1 MSGLAPTATCAP
13 CPPKVCAPQCEI
25 GFNCRLSVPDSQCA
39 CPVASCVKLGFDTGA
54 DGDDPGTPPPSK
66 PSAVGPVVGAIAGLG
81 VVALIAFL
89 VIRRRRRQ
97 RRMRRVSNIMSGHDE
112 SLDSFSKRWHSNS
125 SSELGHKD
133 VIRIAYIPSMIGES
147 PIAAPDPTV
156 NLGGAPQPRFA
167 PTRDED
173 RAKHDSV
180 ASHMSGILD
189 EAVVMAVTSKATPQV
204 MRLNTIK
211 ATQSD
216 LIQRS
221 NTLHSSNSIKRS
233 KSQRRLADAKNNT
246 KPSPLAGSAHQNAE
260 SDSEQEADSDNQSQ
274 DTRVIG
280 RGARRPSAVSTSG
293 SDHANNPFMSQAELS
308 AGAGAGSSL
317 SPSLKPS
324 HDPNAN
330 FRNSSSSP
338 TPSHRSSN
346 PFLSQ
351 SETAAA
357 YSSDRN
363 TAYSSAPSSPMSDS
377 ATVFAS
383 IPITLG
389 DHHYDPSSPLS
400 DLPEP
405 NLRPWTNSGSTTMR
419 DSTFSTM
426 SDARSSTRGDGE
438 EIMIFW
444 DGNRDRDS
452 KASNM

>member
-1 MSGLAPTATCAP
+1 MSG
-13 CPPKVCAPQCEI
+13 Q
-25 GFNCRLSVPDSQCA
+25 
-39 CPVASCVKLGFDTGA
+39 
-54 DGDDPGTPPPSK
+54 DD
-66 PSAVGPVVGAIAGLG
+66 
-81 VVALIAFL
+81 
-89 VIRRRRRQ
+89 
-97 RRMRRVSNIMSGHDE
+97 

-147 PIAAPDPTV
+147 PIAAPDPTA

-167 PTRDED
+167 PMRDED
-173 RAKHDSV
+173 RTKHDSV
-180 ASHMSGILD
+180 ASNMSGILD

-216 LIQRS
+216 LIHRS

-233 KSQRRLADAKNNT
+233 KSQRRLADAKSNT
-246 KPSPLAGSAHQNAE
+246 KPSPLAGSSHGNAE
-260 SDSEQEADSDNQSQ
+260 SGSDQESDSDNQSQ
-274 DTRVIG
+274 DTRVRG
-280 RGARRPSAVSTSG
+280 RGARRPSAVSTTG
-293 SDHANNPFMSQAELS
+293 SDQANNPFMSQAELS
-308 AGAGAGSSL
+308 AGAGGPSL
-317 SPSLKPS
+317 SPPLKPS
-324 HDPNAN
+324 YDPNAN
-330 FRNSSSSP
+330 FDTSPSP

-346 PFLSQ
+346 PFLSL

-357 YSSDRN
+357 SSSDRN

-389 DHHYDPSSPLS
+389 DHLYDPSSPLS

-405 NLRPWTNSGSTTMR
+405 NLRPWTNAGSTTMR

>member
-1 MSGLAPTATCAP
+1 
-13 CPPKVCAPQCEI
+13 
-25 GFNCRLSVPDSQCA
+25 
-39 CPVASCVKLGFDTGA
+39 
-54 DGDDPGTPPPSK
+54 
-66 PSAVGPVVGAIAGLG
+66 
-81 VVALIAFL
+81 
-89 VIRRRRRQ
+89 
-97 RRMRRVSNIMSGHDE
+97 
-112 SLDSFSKRWHSNS
+112 
-125 SSELGHKD
+125 
-133 VIRIAYIPSMIGES
+133 MIGES
-147 PIAAPDPTV
+147 PIAAPDPTA

-167 PTRDED
+167 PTRDGD

-233 KSQRRLADAKNNT
+233 KSQRRLADAKSNT
-246 KPSPLAGSAHQNAE
+246 KPSPLAGVSHGNAE
-260 SDSEQEADSDNQSQ
+260 SDSEQESDSDSQSQ
-274 DTRVIG
+274 DTRVRG
-280 RGARRPSAVSTSG
+280 RGARRPSAASTTG
-293 SDHANNPFMSQAELS
+293 SDHAHNPFMSQAELS
-308 AGAGAGSSL
+308 AGAGGPSL

-324 HDPNAN
+324 YDPNDN
-330 FRNSSSSP
+330 VNTSSPSP

-346 PFLSQ
+346 PFLSL
-351 SETAAA
+351 SETTATCP
-357 YSSDRN
+357 SDRN

-389 DHHYDPSSPLS
+389 DHHYDPSSPIS

>member
-1 MSGLAPTATCAP
+1 
-13 CPPKVCAPQCEI
+13 
-25 GFNCRLSVPDSQCA
+25 
-39 CPVASCVKLGFDTGA
+39 
-54 DGDDPGTPPPSK
+54 
-66 PSAVGPVVGAIAGLG
+66 
-81 VVALIAFL
+81 
-89 VIRRRRRQ
+89 
-97 RRMRRVSNIMSGHDE
+97 MRRVSNIMSGQDE

-125 SSELGHKD
+125 STELGHKD

-147 PIAAPDPTV
+147 PIAAPDPTA

-221 NTLHSSNSIKRS
+221 NSLHSSNSIGRS
-233 KSQRRLADAKNNT
+233 KSQRRLADAKSNT
-246 KPSPLAGSAHQNAE
+246 KSSPLAGNAHGNAE
-260 SDSEQEADSDNQSQ
+260 SDAELEIDSDNQSQ
-274 DTRVIG
+274 DTRVRG

-308 AGAGAGSSL
+308 AGAGVSSL

-324 HDPNAN
+324 HDPSADVDLT
-330 FRNSSSSP
+330 SSSP

-346 PFLSQ
+346 PFLSL
-351 SETAAA
+351 SETAGTC
-357 YSSDRN
+357 SSDRN

-389 DHHYDPSSPLS
+389 DHLYDPSSPLS

-444 DGNRDRDS
+444 DGNRARDS